1 MRDKR
6 ERKGRREKESKESQR
21 GDSGN
26 KVFGEHAQEPELGI
40 PVPVEEP
47 DTSSHP
53 TTRGRAGG
61 KA

>member
-26 KVFGEHAQEPELGI
+26 KVFDEQAQEPELGI
-40 PVPVEEP
+40 PVPV
-47 DTSSHP
+47 
-53 TTRGRAGG
+53 
-61 KA
+61 